1 MNRTDVAYLI
11 NTTPR
16 YFYLLPLHLR
26 LLQRYAFNMRWPV
39 YLATEVP
46 EHPDIVKLCSEFPNL
61 SIIPLTQEQEPF
73 LESRLAATESL
84 PESIKY
90 VFPIQ
95 EDFLLEGR
103 PMGDVIESGLQIMDR
118 SNAVALTTSEFK
130 LNSLMVTSIRL
141 MPCPGPVGT
150 RQWRDSKWRE
160 LGEEDSLIF
169 TFQATLWHREAYAEY
184 MRTVLKEIPEGL
196 SKKQKVDIQI
206 RQNIAEN
213 NTGQEIIR
221 GMRATASA
229 DSLRGMC
236 ASARADT
243 KSTQVNHVHLAWPR
257 EGSWPNAVYLAP
269 WPYRPTAIVRGTL
282 QQWAKDL
289 AEREGV
295 ILAYPASS

>member
-26 LLQRYAFNMRWPV
+26 LIQRYAFNMKWPV

-46 EHPDIVKLCSEFPNL
+46 THPDIVKLCSEFPSL
-61 SIIPLTQEQEPF
+61 TIIPLTQDQEPF

-103 PMGDVIESGLQIMDR
+103 PMDAVIENGLQIMDLP
-118 SNAVALTTSEFK
+118 N
-130 LNSLMVTSIRL
+130 NSVVSIRL

-150 RQWRDSKWRE
+150 LTWGDSKWRE

-169 TFQATLWHREAYAEY
+169 TFQATLWRREAYAEY
-184 MRTVLKEIPEGL
+184 MRAVLKEIPEGL
-196 SKKQKVDIQI
+196 NQKQKIDIQI

-213 NTGQEIIR
+213 HTGQRIIR
-221 GMRATASA
+221 G
-229 DSLRGMC
+229 
-236 ASARADT
+236 T

-257 EGSWPNAVYLAP
+257 EGSWPNAVYLSP

-295 ILAYPASS
+295 TIAYPAYS

>member
-26 LLQRYAFNMRWPV
+26 LIQRYAYNMKWPV

-46 EHPDIVKLCSEFPNL
+46 THPDIVKLCSEFPSL
-61 SIIPLTQEQEPF
+61 TIIPLTQDQEPF

-103 PMGDVIESGLQIMDR
+103 PMDAVIENGLEIMDF
-118 SNAVALTTSEFK
+118 SNNSVVSTDEFK
-130 LNSLMVTSIRL
+130 YTKNSVASIRL

-150 RQWRDSKWRE
+150 RTWGDSKWRE

-169 TFQATLWHREAYAEY
+169 TFQATLWRREAYAEY
-184 MRTVLKEIPEGL
+184 MRAVLKEIPEGMNQ
-196 SKKQKVDIQI
+196 KQKIDIQI

-213 NTGQEIIR
+213 HTGQRIIR
-221 GMRATASA
+221 GMRAE
-229 DSLRGMC
+229 DRG
-236 ASARADT
+236 SIR
-243 KSTQVNHVHLAWPR
+243 QVNHSAKGPHLAWPR
-257 EGSWPNAVYLAP
+257 EGSWPNAVYLSP

-295 ILAYPASS
+295 TIAYPASS

>member
-26 LLQRYAFNMRWPV
+26 LIQRYAFNMRWPV

-61 SIIPLTQEQEPF
+61 NIIPLTQEQEPF

-103 PMGDVIESGLQIMDR
+103 PMDDVIENGLQIMDL
-118 SNAVALTTSEFK
+118 SNNLVA
-130 LNSLMVTSIRL
+130 SIRL

-169 TFQATLWHREAYAEY
+169 TFQATLWRREAYAEY
-184 MRTVLKEIPEGL
+184 MRAVLKEIPEGMNQ
-196 SKKQKVDIQI
+196 KQKIDIQI

-213 NTGQEIIR
+213 HTGQRIIR
-221 GMRATASA
+221 GM
-229 DSLRGMC
+229 C
-236 ASARADT
+236 AYTEGRNPI
-243 KSTQVNHVHLAWPR
+243 TQANHVHLAWPR
-257 EGSWPNAVYLAP
+257 EGSWPNAVYLSP

-295 ILAYPASS
+295 PLAVPASS